1 MGFKI
6 KELINMRSG
15 LKLLNVDLLNV
26 NNKACCY
33 LQSVTINVDQRH
45 KRNIQELKGSTKNFT
60 V

>member
-1 MGFKI
+1 
-6 KELINMRSG
+6 MRSG

-45 KRNIQELKGSTKNFT
+45 KRDFNPETLQFELKIMNSI
-60 V
+60 